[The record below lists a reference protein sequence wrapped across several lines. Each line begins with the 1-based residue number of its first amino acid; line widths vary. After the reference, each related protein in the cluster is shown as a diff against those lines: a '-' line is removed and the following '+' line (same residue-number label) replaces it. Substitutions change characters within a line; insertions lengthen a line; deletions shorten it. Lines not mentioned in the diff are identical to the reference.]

1 MKLETAAK
9 EAHRTWT
16 LVGAIQSDRCSG
28 IRIRTRSGTPYV
40 ACKLLDEWH
49 NAHPPGK
56 PPCVYE
62 AADSPQRKWKVFD
75 RNGKE
80 LKYTIYR
87 IHCKT
92 TPPYPVLVLHDL
104 GSTDS
109 LVGSIDQS
117 AMKPFLAAWKGKDDA
132 FEDGISAVRIF
143 GNSYE
148 QITFHRGVFYNVQSP
163 RPSGSS
169 VPSKTQS
176 SSGTN
181 ISTPRSHRNGS
192 NASSTNA
199 SNPETEESSSELS
212 EPDMCSSDIEK

>member
-1 MKLETAAK
+1 MASKLREEGDKARLDRDWHTALKKCTETLKLQPNNHALYLNARLRYFVYDLKLETAAK

-117 AMKPFLAAWKGKDDA
+117 AMKPFLAAWKESQAKW
-132 FEDGISAVRIF
+132 FLCTLENPVIF
-143 GNSYE
+143 GNKHIYPSQPPKWFKRLVYE
-148 QITFHRGVFYNVQSP
+148 CIKS
-163 RPSGSS
+163 
-169 VPSKTQS
+169 
-176 SSGTN
+176 
-181 ISTPRSHRNGS
+181 RN
-192 NASSTNA
+192 
-199 SNPETEESSSELS
+199 
-212 EPDMCSSDIEK
+212 